1 LFVQLNGTNPTVF
14 TAYILRATK
23 EVLDEGKKPSREL
36 FRRFF
41 GLTDEEINTLFN
53 DLKNN
58 RKSEIVGRIISNTAG
73 ASNLKQNLKFG
84 IEAITQAEAKLML
97 ISDVLTNLATKDKKG
112 EFGKYII
119 TGIRG
124 AGKTHV
130 AQNIAHFLA
139 HTLISGA
146 LAVRGWRLQEFLN
159 NLKKELADYLQ
170 LDKEMDIDID
180 KLTTEIGKAIHH
192 FNQTVHRWSPIVDE
206 SLSIAKGAVVKPIP
220 VEQYAILKQ
229 DIFKVKGKEKAVSKV
244 LPYIV
249 NGFIQLHDDFT
260 RFLSNE
266 LAIKHFHLIHD
277 VTSLDTANISPSF
290 AIWGVVNP
298 DRQFYSILR
307 TFYRALDPQGQLNP
321 VNRYASQR
329 FIFVNMVGL
338 GKQDVKVP
346 DEQSQRAVSR
356 AFLASTYFYLM
367 GLAAK
372 DLINKKTT
380 TEAVKFFET
389 VLSDLMDEYK
399 AENLLDL
406 VKKATPSNETQQTDE
421 TTVKEEK
428 TVGVSPEKSPT
439 LYMLNR
445 IVAGMAATVKEYISQ
460 TTAPFKKALDAN
472 KIDKQQFK
480 QIHEELKRR
489 ALDKL
494 FNQVFGETYQST
506 ATQLLT
512 EGERISPAVIY
523 SEQILERFN
532 KPYKRLKG
540 TDLFGEYQDEIAELL
555 DKAFADDYYTK
566 ELPPE
571 MFKAITT
578 SLSFTPTTDL
588 TLKKF
593 GAEFTENLFIPL
605 ISIAK
610 NETDPDIR
618 LTKIQA
624 LFNRKFKGKT
634 PDQIADFIGKALKFY
649 EDHPIESLKESY
661 ELLKWAIEEAK
672 NGFKN
677 TIGKKV
683 WQRRLGWLAN
693 VQPKD
698 YSDVKPELNDETA
711 RLLREQFEKAGLG
724 VPDQFGKEIVE
735 EYTKAKSTAFATKL
749 QKHIDDFNKE
759 LANRLG
765 ITATAQFVAKIPDVD
780 KKTLEG
786 LMGGGLS
793 GGTIRPDKLAEDVF
807 DTFRNL
813 EGEFNQDLAMFQHN
827 ALRLLNLSWGCSYN
841 PDTGEIRPE
850 FLDRDRAFAQ
860 NYTTIKEASK
870 LISDKSP
877 IKKGAIAS
885 MVFST
890 VGFNR
895 VGVALLK
902 ELGFVK
908 KGVERKLITPA
919 ELGKQ
924 LKERILKELTEDL
937 YKKDPTAYAQ
947 KVEQI
952 LKEFTDMVKEFIK
965 QNKGTKL
972 ELSNPF
978 DLVIYSLLKHADE
991 GEEAVGLF
999 NKEEFQKAIENLDK
1013 DSFKSDDALS
1023 ALDRL
1028 LKPFLKENTEK
1039 APFVEINKDTIKV
1052 LKDMEVR
1059 NGLGAILK
1067 NIVNGKCLAPTKS
1080 LSNAIKKSLEHLK
1093 NTLADE
1099 CPDMEEK
1106 LNDKLLEAY
1115 GNEQF
1120 TKAGLLTAITK
1131 CK

>member
-1 LFVQLNGTNPTVF
+1 
-14 TAYILRATK
+14 
-23 EVLDEGKKPSREL
+23 
-36 FRRFF
+36 
-41 GLTDEEINTLFN
+41 
-53 DLKNN
+53 
-58 RKSEIVGRIISNTAG
+58 
-73 ASNLKQNLKFG
+73 
-84 IEAITQAEAKLML
+84 
-97 ISDVLTNLATKDKKG
+97 
-112 EFGKYII
+112 
-119 TGIRG
+119 
-124 AGKTHV
+124 
-130 AQNIAHFLA
+130 
-139 HTLISGA
+139 
-146 LAVRGWRLQEFLN
+146 
-159 NLKKELADYLQ
+159 
-170 LDKEMDIDID
+170 
-180 KLTTEIGKAIHH
+180 
-192 FNQTVHRWSPIVDE
+192 
-206 SLSIAKGAVVKPIP
+206 
-220 VEQYAILKQ
+220 
-229 DIFKVKGKEKAVSKV
+229 
-244 LPYIV
+244 
-249 NGFIQLHDDFT
+249 
-260 RFLSNE
+260 
-266 LAIKHFHLIHD
+266 
-277 VTSLDTANISPSF
+277 
-290 AIWGVVNP
+290 
-298 DRQFYSILR
+298 
-307 TFYRALDPQGQLNP
+307 
-321 VNRYASQR
+321 
-329 FIFVNMVGL
+329 
-338 GKQDVKVP
+338 
-346 DEQSQRAVSR
+346 
-356 AFLASTYFYLM
+356 M

-389 VLSDLMDEYK
+389 ILADLMDEYK

-406 VKKATPSNETQQTDE
+406 IQKAKDI
-421 TTVKEEK
+421 
-428 TVGVSPEKSPT
+428 SPEKSPT
-439 LYMLNR
+439 LYTLSR
-445 IVAGMAATVKEYISQ
+445 IVSGMASATKEYINQ
-460 TTAPFKKALDAN
+460 AIAPFKKALDVG

-489 ALDKL
+489 ALDKV
-494 FNQVFGETYQST
+494 FNQVFGDTYQSV
-506 ATQLLT
+506 ADHLLNGNV
-512 EGERISPAVIY
+512 EVSPPVIY
-523 SEQILERFN
+523 SDQIRKRFN
-532 KPYKRLKG
+532 RPYKRLKG
-540 TDLFGEYQDEIAELL
+540 TDLFGEHQDKVATIL
-555 DKAFADDYYTK
+555 DKAFTDDYYTK

-578 SLSFTPTTDL
+578 SLSFTPTNDL
-588 TLKKF
+588 TLKQI
-593 GAEFTENLFIPL
+593 GAEFNENLFAPL
-605 ISIAK
+605 TAIANDK
-610 NETDPDIR
+610 NNPDLALSR
-618 LTKIQA
+618 IQT
-624 LFNRKFKGKT
+624 LFGSVFEGKT

-649 EDHPIESLKESY
+649 EDHPVEDFKEGY

-677 TIGKKV
+677 TSLGDIWKED
-683 WQRRLGWLAN
+683 LGWLAN

-698 YSDVKPELNDETA
+698 YSDVKPELNNKTA
-711 RLLREQFEKAGLG
+711 RLLREQFEKAGVG
-724 VPDQFGKEIVE
+724 IPDEFGKDIVE
-735 EYTKAKSTAFATKL
+735 EYTQSKSTAFATKL
-749 QKHIDDFNKE
+749 QKHIDDFDKE
-759 LANRLG
+759 LAKRLG
-765 ITATAQFVAKIPDVD
+765 LTATAQFVAQIPDVD
-780 KKTLEG
+780 EQTLSG

-807 DTFRNL
+807 NTFRNL

-860 NYTTIKEASK
+860 NFTTIKEASK

-952 LKEFTDMVKEFIK
+952 LKEFTDMVKEFIR

-972 ELSNPF
+972 EVSNPF

-999 NKEEFQKAIENLDK
+999 NKEEFQKAIESLDK

-1039 APFVEINKDTIKV
+1039 APFVEINKDTIRA
-1052 LKDMEVR
+1052 LKDMEIR

-1067 NIVNGKCLAPTKS
+1067 NIVNGKCLAPTKT
-1080 LSNAIKKSLEHLK
+1080 LGNAIKKSLEHLK

-1120 TKAGLLTAITK
+1120 TKAGLISAIAK